1 MLPQIAAL
9 ALHDTMLWI
18 HLTKGIKDKL
28 DDPNLPV
35 LMEIER
41 RQPGYR
47 RRHITQVMA
56 LLLLLAVLLFFW
68 LRGWELLIP

>member
-1 MLPQIAAL
+1 
-9 ALHDTMLWI
+9 MLWI

-47 RRHITQVMA
+47 RRHIAQVMA

-68 LRGWELLIP
+68 LRGWELPIP